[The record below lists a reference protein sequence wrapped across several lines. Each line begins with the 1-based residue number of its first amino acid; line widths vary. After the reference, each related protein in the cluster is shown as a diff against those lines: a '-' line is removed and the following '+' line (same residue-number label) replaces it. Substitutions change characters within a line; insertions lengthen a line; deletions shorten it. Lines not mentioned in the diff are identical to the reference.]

1 MKREEGNRGDQEK
14 KRVAQK
20 EKERQIKAVIGSLS
34 VLLSP
39 EHTHIFTVLGRE
51 EKVEGRDGDDLHL
64 AVGLILTASSHL
76 GR

>member
-20 EKERQIKAVIGSLS
+20 EKERQTKAVIGSLS

-51 EKVEGRDGDDLHL
+51 EKGEGGDRGDL
-64 AVGLILTASSHL
+64 GEKKESQR
-76 GR
+76 GRE